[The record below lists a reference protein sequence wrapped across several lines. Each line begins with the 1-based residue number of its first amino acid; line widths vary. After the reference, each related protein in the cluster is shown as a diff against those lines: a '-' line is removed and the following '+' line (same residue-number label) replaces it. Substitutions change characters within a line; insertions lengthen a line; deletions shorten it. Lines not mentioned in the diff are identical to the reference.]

1 MRELTRYS
9 AAEWLRLVPVSE
21 GIRQVRNDL
30 LLGVY
35 LKAEPQGLAEFLR
48 SNASLA
54 GRDVAIVIAFQQ
66 PWTLQ
71 WLLQAAKRNL
81 PGVTVL
87 VFDNSREDGKRE
99 EIAAVCAREGAP
111 YLALPP
117 YRTRHVNRSH
127 GMAMSWIYQRVVRA
141 LQPRIFG
148 YLDHDLIPMR
158 PVDLSQRLQGQ
169 AAYGLPN
176 IGRDGNWSIWAGY
189 CFYWF
194 DQVRG
199 RALNY
204 LYDFSRGLDTGGRNW
219 SPLYRHLDRSRMRFA
234 PQQFVDIT
242 LAPGVQRKVEIVDD
256 SWIHMGG
263 VGYNDNFESK
273 FAFFEQLRLAV
284 ARGRRWE
291 DLLPA

>member
-1 MRELTRYS
+1 MRPLNQFS
-9 AAEWLRLVPVSE
+9 GAEWLRLVPLGE

-30 LLGVY
+30 LLRAY
-35 LKAEPQGLAEFLR
+35 LKAEAPALTQFLQ
-48 SNASLA
+48 SNAGLA

-66 PWTLQ
+66 PWTLE
-71 WLLQAAKRNL
+71 WLLQSASRKL

-87 VFDNSREDGKRE
+87 VFDNSPDGGKRE

-127 GMAMSWIYQRVVRA
+127 GMAMSWIYHRVVRE
-141 LQPRIFG
+141 LKPRIFG
-148 YLDHDLIPMR
+148 YLDHDLIPVR
-158 PVDLSQRLQGQ
+158 PVDFAQRLQGQ
-169 AAYGLPN
+169 VAYGLPN
-176 IGRDGNWSIWAGY
+176 NGRNGCWSIWAGY

-194 DQVRG
+194 DQVRQ
-199 RALNY
+199 RPLNY

-219 SPLYRHLDRSRMRFA
+219 APLYRDLDRGRMRFA
-234 PQQFVDIT
+234 PQRFIDIT
-242 LAPGVQRKVEIVDD
+242 LAAGAQRKIEVVDD
-256 SWIHMGG
+256 CWVHMGG

-273 FAFFEQLRLAV
+273 FAFFEQLRLALEG
-284 ARGRRWE
+284 GRRWE